1 MLMRLDF
8 TELRTFLFFS
18 SWVLFFALTGCHSAD
33 TTTRITAANPDTTGK
48 VVWENLSDGSHL
60 QWHTYGKNE
69 LTKAWRFE
77 GDTLHLRSAV
87 KDGWQTK
94 DGGDIVTNKEYENFD
109 LQLEWKISEG
119 ENSGI
124 MFYVKED
131 TSKYKYPWETG
142 PEMQICDN
150 AKNEDGKVYKSR
162 AGDLYELMAIS
173 KDVIKPAGQW
183 NQIEITA
190 SKARLDFTIN
200 GEHVLSTTMWNDNW
214 KRLIAG
220 TKFATMPD
228 FGTFRKGKIALQDH
242 GADVWFRKI
251 RIREL

>member
-1 MLMRLDF
+1 MKADLSKNKI
-8 TELRTFLFFS
+8 FFS
-18 SWVLFFALTGCHSAD
+18 CCCSVFFIALIGCHSPNTA
-33 TTTRITAANPDTTGK
+33 TTISANNPDTTSK
-48 VVWENLSDGSHL
+48 MVWQNLSDSNDL

-77 GDTLHLRSAV
+77 GNTLHLRSAV

-173 KDVIKPAGQW
+173 KDMVKPAGEW
-183 NQIEITA
+183 NQIEIIA
-190 SKARLDFTIN
+190 NKGQLYFNIN
-200 GEHVLSTTMWNDNW
+200 GEHVLSTTLWNSNW

-220 TKFATMPD
+220 TKFATMPG
-228 FGTFRKGKIALQDH
+228 FGIFKKGKIALQDH
-242 GADVWFRKI
+242 GADVWFRNI